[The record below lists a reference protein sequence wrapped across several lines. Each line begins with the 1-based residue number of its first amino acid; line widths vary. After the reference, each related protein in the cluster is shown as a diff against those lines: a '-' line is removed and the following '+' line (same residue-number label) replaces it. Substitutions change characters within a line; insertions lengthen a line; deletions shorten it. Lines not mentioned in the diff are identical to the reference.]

1 MMFDKKGVIKIPIWK
16 GLSETFSKPKLAN
29 FQLVSSS
36 INGVFEQKKKNVI
49 NYKNNYIHMTPLSGS
64 KYINFIH
71 SKKRKLLTKI
81 PKKFDNILEIGG
93 EDISLTKLLDYD
105 NFTVVDPCLNL
116 KKLPNIKKVSFF
128 KTSFE
133 KFNQKKKFN
142 LIILFSVLEHVSHL
156 GKFSKNLNKILD
168 SKGKLLVVLP
178 IVDNQFNTG
187 DINAILHEHTYY
199 FTRVGFQNYCLKYNF
214 KIIYSKIENDCGY
227 FILKKQNI
235 RNKIFLKCNISK
247 KDIINRMNNKI
258 QFNLNIVL
266 NNENINFVGATNGLN
281 ILLHII
287 KSHLKKHKKNITIF
301 DNDISKKGKYISS
314 VRSKIKYRQVYKK
327 DLHYF
332 ISAMS
337 FYKEIKNKLKNNIVL
352 N

>member
-1 MMFDKKGVIKIPIWK
+1 M
-16 GLSETFSKPKLAN
+16 
-29 FQLVSSS
+29 
-36 INGVFEQKKKNVI
+36 
-49 NYKNNYIHMTPLSGS
+49 
-64 KYINFIH
+64 
-71 SKKRKLLTKI
+71 
-81 PKKFDNILEIGG
+81 
-93 EDISLTKLLDYD
+93 
-105 NFTVVDPCLNL
+105 
-116 KKLPNIKKVSFF
+116 
-128 KTSFE
+128 
-133 KFNQKKKFN
+133 
-142 LIILFSVLEHVSHL
+142 
-156 GKFSKNLNKILD
+156 
-168 SKGKLLVVLP
+168 VVLP

-247 KDIINRMNNKI
+247 KDIINRMNNRI
-258 QFNLNIVL
+258 QFNLNIIL

-301 DNDISKKGKYISS
+301 DNDISKNCIYISS
-314 VRSKIKYRQVYKK
+314 IRSKFIYTQVYKK

-337 FYKEIKNKLKNNIVL
+337 FYREIKNKLKNNIVL